1 MEALRSIFT
10 RIQCVAR
17 NIISVCMVLMMAV
30 IFIQTATRYVVFY
43 SIPWY
48 EELSRYLYVTLTLLG
63 VNLAVTSKQ
72 LVRID
77 IIDGKISQGAL
88 KVLSV
93 VRNILILIIT
103 LLFFY
108 SSFGMIDVSQFQTSP
123 AMGISMQIMYSILG
137 VGFFLTAVAA
147 AFELY
152 DSIVN
157 PAKVP
162 TSPADEVSKDD

>member
-10 RIQCVAR
+10 KIQCVAR
-17 NIISVCMVLMMAV
+17 NIISICMVLMMAV

-43 SIPWY
+43 SIPWS

-77 IIDGKISQGAL
+77 IIDQKLGPAAL
-88 KVLSV
+88 KALTIF
-93 VRNILILIIT
+93 RNAVILAIT
-103 LLFFY
+103 VLFFY

-123 AMGISMQIMYSILG
+123 AMGISMQIMYAILG
-137 VGFFLTAVAA
+137 IRFFLTAVAA
-147 AFELY
+147 LFDLY
-152 DSIVN
+152 DSITKPVEA
-157 PAKVP
+157 PK
-162 TSPADEVSKDD
+162 SPADEVSKDD

>member
-1 MEALRSIFT
+1 
-10 RIQCVAR
+10 
-17 NIISVCMVLMMAV
+17 MVLMMAV

-43 SIPWY
+43 SIPWS

-88 KVLSV
+88 KVLAV
-93 VRNILILIIT
+93 ARNILTLIIT

-137 VGFFLTAVAA
+137 VGFFMTAVAA

-152 DSIVN
+152 DSIVK
-157 PAKVP
+157 PVQAPK
-162 TSPADEVSKDD
+162 SPADEVSKDD